1 MLKIKLKKIIYICFI
16 FILALSNIN
25 IAEPNDDIIWPKYQG
40 ELDSYS
46 SIVVDANSDIVLF
59 DKNSNAKTFPASL
72 TKIMT
77 AIVVLDNTENLE
89 EMVTFTYNA
98 VTKDIDRNSTTIG
111 ASAGDILSIKDCLY
125 SLLLPSANDVANAL
139 AEHIAG
145 SINDFVLLMNDKA
158 KTLGMNDT
166 NFINPSG
173 LHNENQYTTA
183 SDMAKLYSYA
193 LKKPIYKQ
201 ITSSL
206 SYRHKP
212 IRKYR
217 NPNNSNNQVLNNNSM
232 ITPGSGFYYKWTNSG
247 KTGHTSDAG
256 FNLAV
261 SAEKDNMQLICITLN
276 SKNNAGRYNDAK
288 KLFDFHF
295 DNYKSLT
302 IKNTDYRFKDVDYN
316 LSIDN
321 IVLVKSLDITTD
333 EYYHVTLPK
342 NVDFS
347 DVRSEVSFTIINN
360 VDNFVIGS
368 VNYYLGEKNIGMCLI
383 EGLNSE
389 EDETIYTA
397 YLDLSTAL
405 NTRNNSIP
413 IVEKPANTKNKSL
426 IFFDNQGRIVIT
438 KTLFTIIKF
447 SSIVLFLFFTLLF
460 IRTRLFTSIF
470 ELLKTAYYSIRQ
482 KMRLKRH

>member
-1 MLKIKLKKIIYICFI
+1 MQKIRFKKILYLLLTFT
-16 FILALSNIN
+16 ILSTNIN
-25 IAEPNDDIIWPKYQG
+25 FAESNRDFVWPKFS
-40 ELDSYS
+40 EDLNSYS
-46 SIVVDANSDIVLF
+46 SIVLDANSDIVLYN
-59 DKNSNAKTFPASL
+59 KNANAKTYPASL

-77 AIVVLDNTENLE
+77 AIVVLDNTDNLD

-98 VTKDIDRNSTTIG
+98 VTKDIDKNSTTIG

-139 AEHIAG
+139 AEHVAG

-158 KTLGMNDT
+158 STLGMTDT
-166 NFINPSG
+166 HFMNPSG

-247 KTGHTSDAG
+247 KTGHTTDAG
-256 FNLAV
+256 YNLAV

-288 KLFDFHF
+288 KLFEFHF
-295 DNYKSLT
+295 NNYKSLT
-302 IKNTDYRFKDVDYN
+302 IKNSDYRFKDVDYN
-316 LSIDN
+316 LSIND
-321 IVLVKSLDITTD
+321 IILVKSLNITTD
-333 EYYHVTLPK
+333 DYYHVTLPK
-342 NVDFS
+342 DADFTDLKS
-347 DVRSEVSFTIINN
+347 NISFSIVNN

-368 VNYYLGEKNIGMCLI
+368 INYNLNDKYVGMCLI
-383 EGLNSE
+383 EGLNPI

-405 NTRNNSIP
+405 NTKNDSITT
-413 IVEKPANTKNKSL
+413 VEKPTNTKNKAL
-426 IFFDNQGRIVIT
+426 IFLDNQGRVVIS

-447 SSIVLFLFFTLLF
+447 TSIVLLIFFALLF
-460 IRTRLFTSIF
+460 IRTRLFIGIL
-470 ELLKTAYYSIRQ
+470 ELLKTAYYSFRQ
-482 KMRLKRH
+482 KMRLKRR